1 MIGRKRE
8 QEILESCLMSSRS
21 EFIVVYGRRRIGKT
35 YLIKK
40 YFNEVFSFY
49 ATGLSNKNTKE
60 QLKVFNESL
69 IEYGAVDKKCPA
81 DWYEAFR
88 KLKELLLSDGIK
100 RDTLSGKKVVFLDEL
115 PWMDTAR
122 SNFKSALEH
131 FWNGWGST
139 QEDLLLIVC
148 GSATSW
154 IIDNLLSDK
163 GGFYNRI
170 TRQIHLMPFTLQECE
185 DLFRSN
191 GIVMTR
197 EQIVESYMIFGGVP
211 YYINSFDKRLS
222 LAQNVEELLFNA
234 TGQLYYEYDR
244 LLSSLFKK
252 YERHAAIIE
261 ELSKNKS
268 GVLRTEL
275 AKVKSIGDGEPL
287 TKALSELEQ
296 SGFIRKYQNYLKE
309 KSGWYYQL
317 IDPFI
322 LFYYHFLKEKKH
334 DSWLNYL
341 NTPGYYSWAG
351 NSFELV
357 GLLHINQIKQSLGIT
372 GVESKVYAWRS
383 KESKPGAQIDL
394 ILDRKDGVVDLCE
407 MKFTEDIYEIDAAY
421 ETNLRNKLT
430 VFINETECKKA
441 VHMVVISMKGLKR
454 NSYSEIV
461 TKEITGDE
469 LFKPSV

>member
-1 MIGRKRE
+1 
-8 QEILESCLMSSRS
+8 MSSRS
-21 EFIVVYGRRRIGKT
+21 EFVVVYGRRRIGKT

-49 ATGLSNKNTKE
+49 ATGLSNKNTKD

-69 IEYGAVDKKCPA
+69 IEYGVVDKKCPS
-81 DWYEAFR
+81 DWYEAFK
-88 KLKELLLSDGIK
+88 KLKELLLSENIK

-122 SNFKSALEH
+122 SNFKSALEN

-139 QEDLLLIVC
+139 QDDLLLIVC

-154 IIDNLLSDK
+154 IIDNLLSDE

-170 TRQIHLMPFTLQECE
+170 TRQIHLLPFTLQECE
-185 DLFRSN
+185 ALFQAN
-191 GIVMTR
+191 GVVMTR
-197 EQIVESYMIFGGVP
+197 KQIVESYMIFGGVP
-211 YYINSFDKRLS
+211 YYINCFDKRLS
-222 LAQNVEELLFNA
+222 LAQNVEELLFSK

-261 ELSKNKS
+261 VLSKNKS

-275 AKVKSIGDGEPL
+275 AKIKKIGDGEPL
-287 TKALSELEQ
+287 TNALNELEQ
-296 SGFIRKYQNYLKE
+296 SGFIRRYQNYLKE

-317 IDPFI
+317 IDPFV
-322 LFYYHFLKEKKH
+322 LFYYRFLKERSH
-334 DSWLNYL
+334 ENWLNYI
-341 NTPGYYSWAG
+341 NTPGYYAWAG

-357 GLLHINQIKQSLGIT
+357 GMLHINQIKQSLGIS
-372 GVESKVYAWRS
+372 GVECKVYSWRS

-394 ILDRKDGVVDLCE
+394 ILDRRDGVIDLCE
-407 MKFTEDIYEIDAAY
+407 MKFTEDIFEIDATY
-421 ETNLRNKLT
+421 EANLRNKLMT
-430 VFINETECKKA
+430 FINETSCDKA
-441 VHMVVISMKGLKR
+441 VHIVLISMNGYKH
-454 NSYSEIV
+454 NEYSAIV
-461 TKEITGDE
+461 TKGINGEE
-469 LFKPSV
+469 LFMQPV